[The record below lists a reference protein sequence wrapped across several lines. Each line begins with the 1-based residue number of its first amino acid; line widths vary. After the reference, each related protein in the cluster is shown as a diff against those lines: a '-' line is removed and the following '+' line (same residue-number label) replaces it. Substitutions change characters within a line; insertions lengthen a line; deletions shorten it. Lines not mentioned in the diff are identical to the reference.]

1 MQEEN
6 LIEQAFLL
14 SAPHVHRDLYAV
26 RDWTVSSAVKSV
38 VLITLN

>member
-26 RDWTVSSAVKSV
+26 RDCILSSAVKSV
-38 VLITLN
+38 VLIALN